1 MRILVL
7 AGIFATMALA
17 QGGMGGMGGGM
28 GGGGMDEGMGG
39 GGRGGGRNGNLSMPS
54 LGPSH
59 TNRLEMMSNIL
70 KLNKD
75 QKKQVK
81 AIMDDGQ
88 KEAAPLREELAK
100 DRDRIAET
108 VASGDQASIDQAVKA
123 YAEAEGRMARLELE
137 AFAKVYK
144 VLDGDQKSKT
154 PPIFQ
159 MMAGIFMNKSWSE
172 T

>member
-17 QGGMGGMGGGM
+17 QGGMGGMGGG
-28 GGGGMDEGMGG
+28 GMDEGMGGG
-39 GGRGGGRNGNLSMPS
+39 GGRGGGRNGNMSMPS

-59 TNRLEMMSNIL
+59 TNRFDMMSNIL

-88 KEAAPLREELAK
+88 KDAAPLREELAK

-123 YAEAEGRMARLELE
+123 YAEVEGRMARLELE
-137 AFAKVYK
+137 AFAKIYK

-154 PPIFQ
+154 PPVFQ
-159 MMAGIFMNKSWSE
+159 LMTGIFMNKSWSE

>member
-1 MRILVL
+1 MRILL
-7 AGIFATMALA
+7 LIGIFATVAFA
-17 QGGMGGMGGGM
+17 QGGMGGGGA
-28 GGGGMDEGMGG
+28 DEGMGG
-39 GGRGGGRNGNLSMPS
+39 GGSGRGGGRNGNMSLPS

-59 TNRLEMMSNIL
+59 TTRLEMMSNIL

-88 KEAAPLREELAK
+88 KQAAPLRDELAK

-108 VASGDQASIDQAVKA
+108 VASGGDQAAVDQAVKA

-144 VLDGDQKSKT
+144 MLDGDQKSKT
-154 PPIFQ
+154 APVFQ
-159 MMAGIFMNKSWSE
+159 MMAGIFLNKSWNES
-172 T
+172 

>member
-1 MRILVL
+1 MRILLL

-17 QGGMGGMGGGM
+17 QGGMGGGM

-39 GGRGGGRNGNLSMPS
+39 GGGRGGGRNGNMSMPS
-54 LGPSH
+54 LGPAH
-59 TNRLEMMSNIL
+59 MNRLEMMSNIL
-70 KLNKD
+70 RLNKD

-123 YAEAEGRMARLELE
+123 YSEAEGRMARLELE

-144 VLDGDQKSKT
+144 VLDNDQKSKT
-154 PPIFQ
+154 PPVFQ